1 MNEQLPDQPAAYA
14 EADFV
19 AYAFGRVD
27 IVIAKRDGNVFELA
41 NGFVIEVEGPSLYR
55 LSHEGWVISP
65 FDDIGNL
72 VAFIERNTERDDS

>member
-1 MNEQLPDQPAAYA
+1 MSEHPPLPPSSYA

-19 AYAFGRVD
+19 AYAFGRMD
-27 IVIAKRDGNVFELA
+27 IEIAKRDGNLFELA
-41 NGFVIEVEGPSLYR
+41 NGFVIEVEGPGLYR

-72 VAFIERNTERDDS
+72 CAFIERNTERDDT

>member
-1 MNEQLPDQPAAYA
+1 VENYS

-19 AYAFGRVD
+19 AYAFTQMGVE
-27 IVIAKRDGNVFELA
+27 IVKRDGRLFELA
-41 NGFVIEVEGPSLYR
+41 SGFLVEVEGPNLYR

-72 VAFIERNTERDDS
+72 CVFLERNT